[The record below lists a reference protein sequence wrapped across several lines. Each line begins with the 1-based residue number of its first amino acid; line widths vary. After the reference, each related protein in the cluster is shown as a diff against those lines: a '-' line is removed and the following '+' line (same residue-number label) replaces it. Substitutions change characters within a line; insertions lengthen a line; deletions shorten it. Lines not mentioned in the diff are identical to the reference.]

1 MIAFVA
7 PGLPEL
13 LICSIPLVIIGVIV
27 FVIVIVKNKKA
38 NTDAEETVDTTPSE
52 QTNDHFSETDA

>member
-27 FVIVIVKNKKA
+27 FVIVKNKKA
-38 NTDAEETVDTTPSE
+38 NTDAEETVDITPSE